1 MARYVYDSCEYG
13 SWHDGGLGSAA
24 TITAA
29 IAKAAALLKGRAD
42 GCASVTDSEAGP
54 DQRVTTIRVNARDCT
69 RTLTPR
75 RAAIL
80 LRAQATEAG
89 WLRPANRPR
98 RDPSAA
104 RVIKSYSIHPDSA
117 AKIAAE
123 AQRSGESQGQ
133 VIDRLVQGLAHD

>member
-1 MARYVYDSCEYG
+1 MARYVYDSSEYG

-24 TITAA
+24 TASAA
-29 IAKAAALLKGRAD
+29 IAKAAALLRGRVD
-42 GCASVTDSEAGP
+42 GYASVTDAEAV
-54 DQRVTTIRVNARDCT
+54 DQRVTTIRVSARDYT
-69 RTLTPR
+69 RALTPR

-80 LRAQATEAG
+80 LRAMATEAG

-98 RDPSAA
+98 RDPGAA

-133 VIDRLVQGLAHD
+133 VIDRLVQGMAHN